1 MKNRQNQKFHNFLEM
16 FSGRERVRF
25 RKSQVIAALLN
36 VVALTAMLEVGNESL
51 VVIVLSNFMVKF
63 LFGFSIMAQT
73 YIVAGIDYFRAENF
87 ALASGISCGIG
98 IAGGMPWSPLHR
110 FLMLSSLR

>member
-73 YIVAGIDYFRAENF
+73 YIVAGIDYF